1 MIIAGAGLAGL
12 IAGNI
17 FRNYSPRIIERQTS
31 LPNNH
36 RAILRF
42 RDHSVSKA
50 TGIEFKKVKVRK
62 AIAYKGDWLSRSNPK
77 VANLYSIKVTGK
89 VQSRSCWNLND
100 AERYISPDDFI
111 MRIAKGLT
119 INYNETLHK

>member
-17 FRNYSPRIIERQTS
+17 FRNYSPRIIERQES

-36 RAILRF
+36 KAILRF
-42 RDHSVSKA
+42 RDHSVSEA
-50 TGIEFKKVKVRK
+50 TCIEFKKVKVRK
-62 AIAYKGDWLSRSNPK
+62 GIAYKNDWLSRSNPK

-100 AERYISPDDFI
+100 AERYILSLI
-111 MRIAKGLT
+111 HI
-119 INYNETLHK
+119 

>member
-62 AIAYKGDWLSRSNPK
+62 AIAYKGDWLSRSTQK
-77 VANLYSIKVTGK
+77 LQIYILLKLQEKFNLDRVGI
-89 VQSRSCWNLND
+89 
-100 AERYISPDDFI
+100 
-111 MRIAKGLT
+111 
-119 INYNETLHK
+119 